1 MKTLLTLAILCAT
14 AFANAQTAKEIIQ
27 KADELTRGK
36 SSKADITI
44 QINRP
49 RWSREIRMKSWSL
62 GTSYAMTYIMEP
74 AKEKGT
80 VMLKIDKEVWNWLPT
95 IERSVKLPPSMMMQ
109 SWMGTDFTNDDLVK
123 QSSIL
128 VDYNHAIVGDSLIL
142 GRKCTKIELIPKE
155 GAPVV
160 WGKIFIW
167 VDTKDYLQLK
177 SEMYDEDGYLINV
190 MSAKKIGEFG
200 GKTFVTETEMM
211 PMEKPGNTTVL
222 IYNDLEFDIEIEKDF
237 FTTQNMRR
245 IR

>member
-1 MKTLLTLAILCAT
+1 MKATLTLTIVLLCGLL
-14 AFANAQTAKEIIQ
+14 NAQTATDII
-27 KADELTRGK
+27 KKSEELVRGK

-62 GTSYAMTYIMEP
+62 GTDYAMTYIMEP

-80 VMLKIDKEVWNWLPT
+80 VMLKIDKEVWNWIPS

-128 VDYNHAIVGDSLIL
+128 VDYTHKIVGDSTIL
-142 GRKCTKIELIPKE
+142 GRKCTKIALTPKE

-160 WGKIFIW
+160 WGKILIW
-167 VDTKDYLQLK
+167 VDTENYLQLR
-177 SEMYDEDGYLINV
+177 SEMYDEDEFLINI
-190 MSAKKIGEFG
+190 MSAKKIGEFDG
-200 GKTFVTETEMM
+200 RTFVTEMEML
-211 PMEKPGNTTVL
+211 PVEKPGNATVL
-222 IYNDLEFDIEIEKDF
+222 IYNNLEFDIEIEKSF

>member
-1 MKTLLTLAILCAT
+1 MKTLITVAFILTTSLL
-14 AFANAQTAKEIIQ
+14 NAQSAIEIIQ
-27 KADELTRGK
+27 KSEDLVRGK

-49 RWSREIRMKSWSL
+49 RWSREIRMKSWSM
-62 GTSYAMTYIMEP
+62 GTEYAMTYIMEP

-123 QSSIL
+123 QSSIV
-128 VDYNHAIVGDSLIL
+128 VDYEHEIVGDSTIL
-142 GRKCTKIELIPKE
+142 GRLCSKIELIPKE

-160 WGKIFIW
+160 WGKIHIW
-167 VDTKDYLQLK
+167 IDKENYLQLK
-177 SEMYDEDGYLINV
+177 SAMYDEDDYLINV
-190 MSAKKIGEFG
+190 MSAKKIGEFDG
-200 GKTFVTETEMM
+200 RTFVTELEML
-211 PMEKPGNTTVL
+211 PVEKPGNTTVL
-222 IYNDLEFDIEIEKDF
+222 IYNNLEFDIEISKDF